1 VGKLTVAAIE
11 AMPEGAWLSD
21 GPVLGDRLGSLVFRR
36 KGGAIAVYLRYAIG
50 RTSKVYRIGK
60 YERTGKRGVSL
71 AMARNEAARLVKLRR
86 EGATDLAVYFAAIA
100 AEEQAVREARRIAE
114 EAARAALAKAEEE
127 RQRFTLGKLA
137 AAYLAHLEAL
147 AARTAEQGHPT
158 AEGQRRTAGQVR
170 SLFNNHLYQHKVLCA
185 KPARDITSIEAAHI
199 IRACAQA
206 GHIRAPGQVR
216 SYLRRAYALAIEAPL
231 SGESNAG
238 FLGFGLD
245 SNPFA
250 AVPAMAIN
258 ARHRTLSD
266 EDLAAYLRGLFAQ
279 GDPPS
284 LALLLHS
291 LTAGQRMQQLLRVTL
306 GDVDLQAGTLRLWD
320 SKGRRARPREHL
332 VPLGPIAME
341 LVAFLVNMARHHAA
355 PGMEPMSIPLFIV
368 TLESCYSRARAIGH
382 CTPGDI
388 RRTVETRLASL
399 AISQDHRAQLLS
411 HGLGGVQQVHYDRH
425 SYGQEKRRAV
435 ELWERHLDDLMMEEL
450 KNTPVP
456 RPGGG
461 D

>member
-1 VGKLTVAAIE
+1 MGRLTVAAIE

-86 EGATDLAVYFAAIA
+86 EGATDLAAYFAAVT
-100 AEEQAVREARRIAE
+100 AEEQAVHEAKRIAE

-206 GHIRAPGQVR
+206 GHIRAPGQLR

-231 SGESNAG
+231 SGESNPG

-266 EDLAAYLRGLFAQ
+266 EELAVYLRGLFTQ

-284 LALLLHS
+284 LALLLHI

-332 VPLGPIAME
+332 VPLGPSALD
-341 LVAFLVNMARHHAA
+341 LVTFLVNMARYRAD
-355 PGMEPMSIPLFIV
+355 PGIDLMAV

-435 ELWERHLDDLMMEEL
+435 ELWERHLDDLMMAEL
-450 KNTPVP
+450 KDTPVP
-456 RPGGG
+456 RPGGV